1 VGKRVKSRPGWAWDQ
16 RITQYGQLV
25 SPGGEK
31 AITYSFARAG
41 KRVQFPDGRDPA
53 THTGAYEKETPNA
66 SELRSHYP
74 AIYWLVCWISISGED
89 KA

>member
-1 VGKRVKSRPGWAWDQ
+1 MGVGSKNYPVRSAGESR
-16 RITQYGQLV
+16 
-25 SPGGEK
+25 GEK